1 MAPAWTVVRFGD
13 CAKSIASTG
22 HSPAHLP
29 QKVQV
34 SRSTVRITRPS

>member
-1 MAPAWTVVRFGD
+1 MAPAWILKLSGD

-22 HSPAHLP
+22 HSSAHLP

-34 SRSTVRITRPS
+34 SRSMVRTTLPS